1 MSSKVEKLEQNKVK
15 IEITVPAK
23 EFDIAVDKAF
33 KKNAPKISIPGF
45 RKGKAPR
52 NVIERMYGKEV
63 MFEDAFDIVA
73 QPAYEAAIAE
83 NNLTPVS
90 HPSVDITQ
98 IANGQDLIFTAE
110 VYVKPEV
117 ELGKYKGIEVVK
129 KVHTVEDADIDKEID
144 SMRNK
149 NSRLVTV
156 EDRELKDGDIS
167 NIDFE
172 GFVDGVAF
180 EGGKGE
186 NFELTIG
193 SGQFIP
199 GFEEKL
205 IGMKIGET
213 REIDVKFPD
222 EYHSADLAGKM
233 SMFRVTLNSIKCKE
247 LPELDDEF
255 AKDVSEFDTLAEL
268 KADLKKKAVERNEEH
283 MKLQVEDDA
292 IKIVAK
298 NSKIDIPQPMIDTE
312 IDNMIQDYN
321 WRLQMQGMSLD
332 MYLKMLNMDLDTFKA
347 QFKEQAEERV
357 RVQLTIEKLGEVENI
372 TASKEEVD
380 AKIEEMAKNYG
391 EKADMFRNSLK
402 PDDMKYFEQE
412 IKVKKI
418 AEFVVDN
425 AKVTEEKCDCD
436 HDHDHAH
443 EEKAEKK
450 TTKKTTTK
458 KATKKEEVAEEVT
471 PEEPK
476 KRGRKPKAETTK

>member
-199 GFEEKL
+199 GFEEQL
-205 IGMKIGET
+205 IGMKINET

-268 KADLKKKAVERNEEH
+268 KADLKKKAIERNEEH

-357 RVQLTIEKLGEVENI
+357 RDQLTIEKLGEVENI

-458 KATKKEEVAEEVT
+458 KTTKKEEVAEEVT

>member
-1 MSSKVEKLEQNKVK
+1 MSSKVEKLEANKVK
-15 IEITVPAK
+15 VEITVPAK
-23 EFDIAVDKAF
+23 DFDAAVDKAF

-52 NVIERMYGKEV
+52 NIIERTYGKEI

-73 QPAYEAAIAE
+73 QPAYEAAILE
-83 NNLTPVS
+83 NKLEPVS
-90 HPSVDITQ
+90 HPNVDIIQ
-98 IANGQDLIFTAE
+98 IANGQDMIFTAE
-110 VYVKPEV
+110 IYVKPEV
-117 ELGKYKGIEVVK
+117 ELGKYKGIEVIK
-129 KVHTVEDADIDKEID
+129 KVHNVEEKDIDAEIE

-149 NSRLVTV
+149 NSRLITV
-156 EDRELKDGDIS
+156 EDRELRDGDIS

-180 EGGKGE
+180 DGGKGE

-199 GFEEKL
+199 GFEEQL
-205 IGMKIGET
+205 IGMKVSET

-268 KADLKKKAVERNEEH
+268 REDIKKKAIEKNENN

-292 IKIVAK
+292 IRAVAK
-298 NSKIDIPQPMIDTE
+298 EAKIDVPAVMIDTE
-312 IDNMIQDYN
+312 VDNIVQDYS
-321 WRLQMQGMSLD
+321 WRLQMQGMKLE
-332 MYLKMLNMDLDTFKA
+332 MYLTMLNMDLNTFKA
-347 QFKEQAEERV
+347 QFREQAEERV
-357 RVQLTIEKLGEVENI
+357 RVQLTLEKLGEVENI
-372 TASKEEVD
+372 SASQEDVD

-391 EKADMFRNSLK
+391 EKSDMFRNSLK
-402 PDDMKYFEQE
+402 PEDIKYFEQE

-418 AEFVVDN
+418 ADFIVSN
-425 AKVTEEKCDCD
+425 AKITEEVCDC
-436 HDHDHAH
+436 HDH
-443 EEKAEKK
+443 EEKAAKK
-450 TTKKTTTK
+450 TTK
-458 KATKKEEVAEEVT
+458 KATKKASDTEEAKEEVAEA
-471 PEEPK
+471 PK
-476 KRGRKPKAETTK
+476 KRGRKPKAEAAE

>member
-199 GFEEKL
+199 GFEEQL
-205 IGMKIGET
+205 IGMKINET

>member
-1 MSSKVEKLEQNKVK
+1 MSSKVEKLEANKVK
-15 IEITVPAK
+15 IEITVLAAD
-23 EFDIAVDKAF
+23 FDAAVDKAF

-52 NVIERMYGKEV
+52 NVIERTYGKEI

-73 QPAYEAAIAE
+73 QPAYEAAILE
-83 NNLTPVS
+83 NKLEPVS
-90 HPSVDITQ
+90 HPTVDIVQ
-98 IANGQDLIFTAE
+98 IANGKDMIFTAE
-110 VYVKPEV
+110 VYIKPEV
-117 ELGKYKGIEVVK
+117 ELGEYKGIEVTK
-129 KVHTVEDADIDKEID
+129 KVHNVGEEDIETEIE

-156 EDRELKDGDIS
+156 EDRELQNGDIS

-199 GFEEKL
+199 GFEEQL
-205 IGMKIGET
+205 IGMKISET

-255 AKDVSEFDTLAEL
+255 AKDVSEFDTLEEL
-268 KADLKKKAVERNEEH
+268 RKDLMNKAVKRNEEN
-283 MKLQVEDDA
+283 MKLQVEDEA

-298 NSKIDIPQPMIDTE
+298 NAKIDVPSVMIDNE
-312 IDNMIQDYN
+312 VENMVQDYS
-321 WRLQMQGMSLD
+321 WRLQMQGMKLE
-332 MYLKMLNMDLDTFKA
+332 MYLNMLNMDLNTFKS
-347 QFKEQAEERV
+347 QFRGQAEERV
-357 RVQLTIEKLGEVENI
+357 RVQLTLEKLGEVEKI
-372 TASKEEVD
+372 EASKEDVD
-380 AKIEEMAKNYG
+380 AKIEEMANSYG
-391 EKADMFRNSLK
+391 EKSDMFRNSLK
-402 PDDMKYFEQE
+402 PEDMKYFEQE

-418 AEFVVDN
+418 AEFIVNN
-425 AKVTEEKCDCD
+425 AKVVEEACDC
-436 HDHDHAH
+436 HDH
-443 EEKAEKK
+443 EGSEKATKK
-450 TTKKTTTK
+450 TTKKVAKKTETT
-458 KATKKEEVAEEVT
+458 EEVAEEVSA
-471 PEEPK
+471 EAPK
-476 KRGRKPKAETTK
+476 KRGRKPKAEETNN

>member
-1 MSSKVEKLEQNKVK
+1 MSSKVEKLEANKVK

-23 EFDIAVDKAF
+23 EFDAAVDMAF
-33 KKNAPKISIPGF
+33 KKNAPKISIQGF

-52 NVIERMYGKEV
+52 HVIERTYGKEI

-73 QPAYEAAIAE
+73 QPAYEAAINE
-83 NNLTPVS
+83 NKLEPVS
-90 HPSVDITQ
+90 HPSVDIIQ
-98 IANGQDLIFTAE
+98 IANGQDMIFTAE

-117 ELGKYKGIEVVK
+117 ELGKYKGIEVTK
-129 KVHTVEDADIDKEID
+129 KVHNVEDKDIDAEIE

-180 EGGKGE
+180 DGGKGE

-199 GFEEKL
+199 GFEEQL
-205 IGMKIGET
+205 VGMKISET

-268 KADLKKKAVERNEEH
+268 REDLKKKAIERNENN

-292 IKIVAK
+292 IRAVAK
-298 NSKIDIPQPMIDTE
+298 DAKIDVPSVMIDNE
-312 IDNMIQDYN
+312 IDNMIQDYS
-321 WRLQMQGMSLD
+321 WRLQMQGMQLE
-332 MYLKMLNMDLDTFKA
+332 MYLKMLNMDLATFKA

-357 RVQLTIEKLGEVENI
+357 RVQLTLEKLAEVENI
-372 TASKEEVD
+372 SASKEDVD

-402 PDDMKYFEQE
+402 PEDMKYFEQE

-418 AEFVVDN
+418 AEFIVSN
-425 AKVTEEKCDCD
+425 AKITEEACEC
-436 HDHDHAH
+436 HDHEH
-443 EEKAEKK
+443 EEKPAKK
-450 TTKKTTTK
+450 TTK
-458 KATKKEEVAEEVT
+458 KATKKTTTEETSEEVT
-471 PEEPK
+471 AEAPK
-476 KRGRKPKAETTK
+476 KRGRKPKAEAAE

>member
-1 MSSKVEKLEQNKVK
+1 MSSKVEKLEANKVK
-15 IEITVPAK
+15 VEITVSAHD
-23 EFDIAVDKAF
+23 FDEAVDKAF

-52 NVIERMYGKEV
+52 SVIERMYGKEV
-63 MFEDAFDIVA
+63 MFEDAFNIVA
-73 QPAYEAAIAE
+73 QPAYEAAIDE
-83 NNLTPVS
+83 HKLEPVS
-90 HPSVDITQ
+90 QPVVDIVK
-98 IANGQDLIFTAE
+98 IGNGEDMVFTAE

-129 KVHTVEDADIDKEID
+129 KVHNVEDADIDAEIE

-156 EDRELKDGDIS
+156 EDRELQNGDIS

-180 EGGKGE
+180 DGGKGE

-199 GFEEKL
+199 GFEEQL
-205 IGMKIGET
+205 IGMKLNET

-268 KADLKKKAVERNEEH
+268 REDLKKKAIERNENN

-292 IKIVAK
+292 IKAVAK
-298 NSKIDIPQPMIDTE
+298 DAKIEVPSVMIDHE

-321 WRLQMQGMSLD
+321 WRLQMQGMNLE
-332 MYLKMLNMDLDTFKA
+332 MYLKMLNMDINSFKA

-357 RVQLTIEKLGEVENI
+357 RVQLTLSKLAEVENI

-391 EKADMFRNSLK
+391 EKSDMFRNSLR
-402 PDDMKYFEQE
+402 PEDIKYFEEE

-418 AEFVVDN
+418 ADFIVSN
-425 AKVTEEKCDCD
+425 AKVTEETCEC
-436 HDHDHAH
+436 HDHD
-443 EEKAEKK
+443 EKPAKKTTRK
-450 TTKKTTTK
+450 TTKKSDAET
-458 KATKKEEVAEEVT
+458 AEEVAAEA
-471 PEEPK
+471 PK
-476 KRGRKPKAETTK
+476 KRGRKPKAEAAE

>member
-1 MSSKVEKLEQNKVK
+1 MSSKVEKLEANKVK

-23 EFDIAVDKAF
+23 DFDAAVDMAF

-52 NVIERMYGKEV
+52 NVIERTYGKEI

-73 QPAYEAAIAE
+73 QPAYEAAIDE
-83 NNLTPVS
+83 NKLEPVS
-90 HPSVDITQ
+90 HPNVDITQ
-98 IANGQDLIFTAE
+98 IGNGQDLIFTAE

-117 ELGKYKGIEVVK
+117 ELGKYKGIEVEK
-129 KVHTVEDADIDKEID
+129 KVHNATEKDIDNEIE

-156 EDRELKDGDIS
+156 EDRELQNGDIS

-180 EGGKGE
+180 DGGKGE

-199 GFEEKL
+199 GFEEQL
-205 IGMKIGET
+205 IGMKISET

-233 SMFRVTLNSIKCKE
+233 SMFRVTLNSIKAKE

-268 KADLKKKAVERNEEH
+268 KADLMKKAVERNENN

-292 IKIVAK
+292 IRAVAK
-298 NSKIDIPQPMIDTE
+298 NAKIDVPYVMIDNE
-312 IDNMIQDYN
+312 IENMIKDYN

-332 MYLKMLNMDLDTFKA
+332 MYLKMLNMDMATFKG

-357 RVQLTIEKLGEVENI
+357 RVQLTLEKLAEVEKI
-372 TASKEEVD
+372 EATKEEVD

-391 EKADMFRNSLK
+391 EKSDMFRNSLR
-402 PDDMKYFEQE
+402 PEDMKYFEQE

-418 AEFVVDN
+418 AEFIVSN
-425 AKVTEEKCDCD
+425 AKVTEVACEC
-436 HDHDHAH
+436 HDH
-443 EEKAEKK
+443 EEKPAKK
-450 TTKKTTTK
+450 TTKKSTK
-458 KATKKEEVAEEVT
+458 KAATEEVAEEVAT
-471 PEEPK
+471 TEAPK
-476 KRGRKPKAETTK
+476 KRGRKPKAEAAE

>member
-1 MSSKVEKLEQNKVK
+1 MSSKVEKLESNKVK

-83 NNLTPVS
+83 NNLVPVS

-98 IANGQDLIFTAE
+98 IANGQDLIFTSE

-129 KVHTVEDADIDKEID
+129 KVHTVEDADIGKEID

-205 IGMKIGET
+205 IGMKINET

-268 KADLKKKAVERNEEH
+268 KADLKKKAAERNEEH

-332 MYLKMLNMDLDTFKA
+332 MYLKMLNMDLDTFKS

-380 AKIEEMAKNYG
+380 AKIEEMAKSYG

>member
-1 MSSKVEKLEQNKVK
+1 MSSKVEKLEANKVK
-15 IEITVPAK
+15 IEITVPAS
-23 EFDIAVDKAF
+23 EFDLAVDKAF

-83 NNLTPVS
+83 NNLIPVS

-205 IGMKIGET
+205 IGMKINET

-332 MYLKMLNMDLDTFKA
+332 MYLKMLNMDLDTFKS

-380 AKIEEMAKNYG
+380 AKIEEMAKSYG

-418 AEFVVDN
+418 AEFVVNN

-450 TTKKTTTK
+450 TAKKTTTK
-458 KATKKEEVAEEVT
+458 KATKKEEVAEEVAV
-471 PEEPK
+471 EEPK

>member
-1 MSSKVEKLEQNKVK
+1 MSSKVEKLETNKVK
-15 IEITVPAK
+15 IEITVLAK
-23 EFDIAVDKAF
+23 DFDEAVDKAF
-33 KKNAPKISIPGF
+33 KKNASKISIPGF

-52 NVIERMYGKEV
+52 SVIERMYGKEV
-63 MFEDAFDIVA
+63 MFEDAFNIVA
-73 QPAYEAAIAE
+73 QPAYEAAIDE
-83 NNLTPVS
+83 HKLEPVS
-90 HPSVDITQ
+90 QPVVDIVK
-98 IANGQDLIFTAE
+98 IGNGEDMVFTAE

-129 KVHTVEDADIDKEID
+129 KVHNVEDADIDAEIE

-156 EDRELKDGDIS
+156 EDRELQNGDIS

-180 EGGKGE
+180 DGGKGE

-199 GFEEKL
+199 GFEEQL
-205 IGMKIGET
+205 IGMKLNET

-268 KADLKKKAVERNEEH
+268 REDLKKKAIERNENN

-292 IKIVAK
+292 IKAVAK
-298 NSKIDIPQPMIDTE
+298 DAKIEVPSVMIDHE

-321 WRLQMQGMSLD
+321 WRLQMQGMNLE
-332 MYLKMLNMDLDTFKA
+332 MYLKMLNMDINSFKA

-357 RVQLTIEKLGEVENI
+357 RVQLTLSKLAEVENI

-391 EKADMFRNSLK
+391 EKSDMFRNSLR
-402 PDDMKYFEQE
+402 PEDIKYFEEE

-418 AEFVVDN
+418 ADFIVSN
-425 AKVTEEKCDCD
+425 AKVTEEACECHH
-436 HDHDHAH
+436 HD
-443 EEKAEKK
+443 EKPAKKTTRK
-450 TTKKTTTK
+450 TTKKSDAET
-458 KATKKEEVAEEVT
+458 AEEVAAEA
-471 PEEPK
+471 PK
-476 KRGRKPKAETTK
+476 KRGRKPKAEAAE

>member
-199 GFEEKL
+199 GFEEQL
-205 IGMKIGET
+205 IGMKINET

-268 KADLKKKAVERNEEH
+268 KADLKKKAIERNEEH

-298 NSKIDIPQPMIDTE
+298 NSKIDIPQPMIDAE

-458 KATKKEEVAEEVT
+458 KTTKKEEVAEEVT

>member
-1 MSSKVEKLEQNKVK
+1 MSSKVEKLEANKVK
-15 IEITVPAK
+15 IEITVPAS
-23 EFDIAVDKAF
+23 EFDLAVDKAF

-73 QPAYEAAIAE
+73 QPAYEAAISE
-83 NNLTPVS
+83 NNITPVS
-90 HPSVDITQ
+90 HPSVDIKQ
-98 IANGQDLIFTAE
+98 IASGQDLIFTAE

-129 KVHTVEDADIDKEID
+129 KVHTVEDSDIDKEID

-180 EGGKGE
+180 DGGKGE

-255 AKDVSEFDTLAEL
+255 AKDVSEFDTLKEL
-268 KADLKKKAVERNEEH
+268 REDLKKKAIERNEEH

-332 MYLKMLNMDLDTFKA
+332 MYLKMLNMDLNTFKG

-357 RVQLTIEKLGEVENI
+357 RVQLTLEKLGEVENI

-425 AKVTEEKCDCD
+425 AKVKEEKCDCD

-450 TTKKTTTK
+450 TTKKATK
-458 KATKKEEVAEEVT
+458 KEVKEEVAEEVK

>member
-199 GFEEKL
+199 GFEEQL
-205 IGMKIGET
+205 IGMKINET

-268 KADLKKKAVERNEEH
+268 KADLKKKAIERNEEH

-458 KATKKEEVAEEVT
+458 KTTKKEEVAEEVT

>member
-199 GFEEKL
+199 GFEEQL
-205 IGMKIGET
+205 IGMKINET

-268 KADLKKKAVERNEEH
+268 KADLKKKAIERNEEH

-458 KATKKEEVAEEVT
+458 KTTKKEEVAEEVT

-476 KRGRKPKAETTK
+476 KRGRKPKQV

>member
-1 MSSKVEKLEQNKVK
+1 MSSKVEKLESNKVK

-83 NNLTPVS
+83 NKLTPVS

-180 EGGKGE
+180 DGGKGE

-199 GFEEKL
+199 GFEEQL
-205 IGMKIGET
+205 IGMKINET

-332 MYLKMLNMDLDTFKA
+332 MYLKMLNMDLDTFKS

-380 AKIEEMAKNYG
+380 AKIEEMAKSYG